1 MSVKPTVKPSN
12 VNPANNS
19 APILG
24 DAVTSALD
32 RAAPIIG
39 ALRIAAVTAKSAID
53 ERNVTRAY
61 MLEVFKSERSPLT
74 FIHIIDGLRA
84 DGFKASLT
92 APSASE
98 KRAVIL
104 SHLAC
109 GESVNSLPEKLYTFA
124 RDNGLVDFAHKI
136 NGAKRD

>member
-1 MSVKPTVKPSN
+1 MSIKPAQKPAN
-12 VNPANNS
+12 VNPANNP

-32 RAAPIIG
+32 RAAPIIE
-39 ALRIAAVTAKSAID
+39 ALGKSANIAKVAID
-53 ERNVTRAY
+53 DRNVTRAFL
-61 MLEVFKSERSPLT
+61 LEFFKAERTAIT
-74 FIHIIDGLRA
+74 FAHVIDGMRA
-84 DGFKASLT
+84 DGFKAQIVGL
-92 APSASE
+92 SASE
-98 KRAVIL
+98 KRTIIL

-136 NGAKRD
+136 KRA

>member
-1 MSVKPTVKPSN
+1 MSVKPTTKSPN
-12 VNPANNS
+12 VNPA
-19 APILG
+19 PILG
-24 DAVTSALD
+24 AAVTSALD

-53 ERNVTRAY
+53 ERNVTRAF
-61 MLEVFKSERSPLT
+61 LFEVFKAERSPLT
-74 FIHIIDGLRA
+74 FAHIIDGLRA

-92 APSASE
+92 ALSASE

-104 SHLAC
+104 AHLAC
-109 GESVNSLPEKLYTFA
+109 GESVTSLPEKLYTFA
-124 RDNGLVDFAHKI
+124 RENGLVDFAHKI